1 MNQTEQPEALVSTK
15 EVAKV
20 LGVSPEQVRRMF
32 VENRERGDEPVP
44 LRLSAGSRA
53 RLRWRMSDVVSWI
66 GAQVADQD
74 GRSAPCS
81 GGVVQDRRLF

>member
-66 GAQVADQD
+66 EAQVLDVD
-74 GRSAPCS
+74 GPAAPQ
-81 GGVVQDRRLF
+81 GGGYAEKLW

>member
-15 EVAKV
+15 AVAEV

-66 GAQVADQD
+66 EAQVSEVD
-74 GRSAPCS
+74 GSAAPQ
-81 GGVVQDRRLF
+81 GGGYAEKLW

>member
-66 GAQVADQD
+66 EAQVSEVD
-74 GRSAPCS
+74 GSAAS
-81 GGVVQDRRLF
+81 QGGGYAEKLW